1 MWKVKL
7 LEELSSRELLGVLRL
22 RIDTFVVEQT
32 RIYHEV
38 DDYDEVAYHIFYQTE
53 HGVEAYARVFQL
65 DDHVTFGRVV
75 IKESLRGTGQ
85 GKALMNHI
93 LATCHNHFPNQPIII
108 ESQERVVPFY
118 EKFGFETIGAAFIF
132 EGTPHVE
139 MKLE

>member
-7 LEELSSRELLGVLRL
+7 LEELSSRELLAVLRL
-22 RIDTFVVEQT
+22 RIDTF
-32 RIYHEV
+32 
-38 DDYDEVAYHIFYQTE
+38 FYQTE

-85 GKALMNHI
+85 GKALMNHV